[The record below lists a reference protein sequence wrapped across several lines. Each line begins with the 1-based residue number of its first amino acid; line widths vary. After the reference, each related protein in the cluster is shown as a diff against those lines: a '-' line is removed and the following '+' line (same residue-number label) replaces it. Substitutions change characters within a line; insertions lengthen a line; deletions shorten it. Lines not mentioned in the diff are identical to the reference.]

1 MKQAVLVIDMQRG
14 LCDHAPRPHEADVVV
29 QRINALT
36 GRARAAG
43 VPVAFVHHEAAG
55 LVPETDDWQLAAGL
69 HADAGDMRIRKATS
83 DSFLRT
89 PLDAWLSGQGV
100 QRVVVC
106 GFASEF
112 CVDTATRSAAAH
124 GYAVV
129 LASDAHTTH
138 DKPHASG
145 AWIREHH
152 NATLSDITSFDVPIR
167 AVPSA
172 DIAL

>member
-14 LCDHAPRPHEADVVV
+14 LCDHAPRPSEADEVVR
-29 QRINALT
+29 RINALT
-36 GRARAAG
+36 ARARAAG
-43 VPVAFVHHEAAG
+43 VPVAFVHHEAAY
-55 LVPETDDWQLAAGL
+55 LVPESEDWQLAAGL
-69 HADAGDMRIRKATS
+69 HAEAQDMRIRKTTS

-89 PLDAWLSGQGV
+89 PLDAWLCGQAV
-100 QRVVVC
+100 QRVVIC

-124 GYAVV
+124 GYEV
-129 LASDAHTTH
+129 LLAADAHTTH

-145 AWIREHH
+145 AWIRAHH

-167 AVPSA
+167 AVPA
-172 DIAL
+172 AEIGF